1 MLKTSLRMHPKMDKF
16 IGQPEVQEAIDSLI
30 RGAPVDSVPVSLK
43 HQVISGLNARRKDAI
58 LHHQDALSN
67 KLDIIIGEI
76 TKGPDKFVFD
86 GPVDPRKTVKARTM
100 DSPETTKLKQT
111 TTRLLKGENTV
122 ADIDVYSR
130 ERVGPFL
137 KTNRVLELSRANYN
151 QSSNIDRQLDSCHQ
165 YSMDSR
171 RLAPKLQQV
180 SAIEKK
186 LADARR
192 HYEETRRSC
201 YQRRKEYTELEKA
214 AEIEMEKK
222 LSAEMLEHGSHLPT
236 SLPLEYQKFSSK
248 VLDAKEKEE
257 KGARLRM
264 YDEAAANRHYRFQ
277 LEREEIERNNEAFAR
292 AFKAN
297 KEVLI
302 KSQQQKREGFKEVW
316 RRKKDKVTAE
326 LAAEME
332 QARRAV
338 ENLERELA
346 YAKNAEYAEMNRIRS
361 ASAISA
367 HKIPASYSSFK

>member
-1 MLKTSLRMHPKMDKF
+1 MLRTSLRMHPKMDKF
-16 IGQPEVQEAIDSLI
+16 IGQPEVQDAIESLI
-30 RGAPVDSVPVSLK
+30 RGAPVESVPISIK

-58 LHHQDALSN
+58 LHHQDSLSN

-76 TKGPDKFVFD
+76 TNGPDKYVFD
-86 GPVDPRKTVKARTM
+86 GPIDPRKTVKARTL
-100 DSPETTKLKQT
+100 DTPETLKMKQT
-111 TTRLLKGENTV
+111 TTRLIKGEE
-122 ADIDVYSR
+122 AIDNVDVKTRQSI
-130 ERVGPFL
+130 GPLL
-137 KTNRVLELSRANYN
+137 KTNRVLELSRANYS
-151 QSSNIDRQLDSCHQ
+151 QSSNIDRQIDNCHQ
-165 YSMDSR
+165 YSVDSR

-186 LADARR
+186 LADARM

-201 YQRRKEYTELEKA
+201 YQRRKEYTQLEKA

-222 LSAEMLEHGSHLPT
+222 LNEEMLEYGSHLPT
-236 SLPLEYQKFSSK
+236 TLPLEYQKFSSK

-264 YDEAAANRHYRFQ
+264 YDEAAANRAYRFQ
-277 LEREEIERNNEAFAR
+277 REREEIERNNEAFAR
-292 AFKAN
+292 AFNAN
-297 KEVLI
+297 KQVLI

-332 QARRAV
+332 QAKRAV

-346 YAKNAEYAEMNRIRS
+346 YARNAEYNELGRIRS
-361 ASAISA
+361 SSAIQA

>member
-1 MLKTSLRMHPKMDKF
+1 MDKF
-16 IGQPEVQEAIDSLI
+16 IGQPEVQDAIESLI
-30 RGAPVDSVPVSLK
+30 RGAPVDSVPVSIK

-67 KLDIIIGEI
+67 KLDIILGEI

-86 GPVDPRKTVKARTM
+86 GPVDPRKTVKARTL
-100 DSPETTKLKQT
+100 DSPETLKMKQT
-111 TTRLLKGENTV
+111 TTRLIKGEE
-122 ADIDVYSR
+122 AIDNVDVKTRQSI
-130 ERVGPFL
+130 GPLL
-137 KTNRVLELSRANYN
+137 KTNRVLELSRANYS
-151 QSSNIDRQLDSCHQ
+151 QSSNIDRQIDNRHQ
-165 YSMDSR
+165 YSVDSR

-186 LADARR
+186 LAEARR
-192 HYEETRRSC
+192 HYEETRKSC
-201 YQRRKEYTELEKA
+201 YQRRKEYTQLEKA
-214 AEIEMEKK
+214 AEVEMEKK
-222 LSAEMLEHGSHLPT
+222 LSDEMLEYGSHLPT
-236 SLPLEYQKFSSK
+236 TLPLEYQKFSSK

-264 YDEAAANRHYRFQ
+264 YDEAAANRAYRFQ

-292 AFKAN
+292 AFNAN
-297 KEVLI
+297 KQVLI

-332 QARRAV
+332 QAKRAV

-346 YAKNAEYAEMNRIRS
+346 YAKNAEYNEIGRIRS
-361 ASAISA
+361 SSAIQA